1 MPTMATYDVFARF
14 YDALT
19 ADINYTARA
28 AYFDGL
34 LRPHI
39 GEGARVLDLACGT
52 GGLSI
57 PLSRLGYDVIAVD
70 RSPEMLALAMQK
82 TAESELS
89 VLFLNQDMTALDLYG
104 DIDGAICAL
113 DSLNH
118 LPDRKAFEKALGR
131 VALFLRPGGV
141 FAFDLNTPYKH
152 SHILADHAYIFDTK
166 EVYCVWQN
174 RTQGL
179 FTRIALD
186 FFVPEDGVYTRYS
199 ERFTERAFTQ
209 SEIETAIAQAGLSL
223 LHVYEADSLLPPKPE
238 SERLVYLTKKV

>member
-1 MPTMATYDVFARF
+1 MGPFAPWTASTTCPTGRLLKRHWGGWPFFCV
-14 YDALT
+14 
-19 ADINYTARA
+19 RA
-28 AYFDGL
+28 
-34 LRPHI
+34 
-39 GEGARVLDLACGT
+39 
-52 GGLSI
+52 
-57 PLSRLGYDVIAVD
+57 
-70 RSPEMLALAMQK
+70 
-82 TAESELS
+82 
-89 VLFLNQDMTALDLYG
+89 
-104 DIDGAICAL
+104 
-113 DSLNH
+113 
-118 LPDRKAFEKALGR
+118 
-131 VALFLRPGGV
+131 GV

-179 FTRIALD
+179 VTRIALD